1 LAEVNSIVGWVEVT
15 KPFDYRSGQ
24 RPTSQK
30 IWCWVSLSAIAR
42 VLMKY
47 FSHKSTATY
56 LLNLETASR
65 NGKVLPK
72 NAFSVPGTYLI
83 YNKIIW

>member
-1 LAEVNSIVGWVEVT
+1 
-15 KPFDYRSGQ
+15 
-24 RPTSQK
+24 
-30 IWCWVSLSAIAR
+30 
-42 VLMKY
+42 MKY

-72 NAFSVPGTYLI
+72 NAFSVPGAYLI
-83 YNKIIW
+83 YNKIKSEKATKLVLGFAIAQPNLQL